1 MVYAT
6 FATYAS
12 DTAEKKFGLEAS
24 EKDKEEL
31 EKFIPRV
38 RVIDRETGSDGT
50 K

>member
-12 DTAEKKFGLEAS
+12 DTAEKMFGLEAD

-31 EKFIPRV
+31 EKIITRV
-38 RVIDRETGSDGT
+38 RVIDREEGSGGVR
-50 K
+50 